1 MSKSYIS
8 VHCSLVSVA
17 WRRAA
22 TRVGN
27 GRNFRRNV
35 RRMRGREPQA
45 SATYNTTVP
54 KSIFATIKRQT
65 KSHNISFPN
74 RQLSEYYRYAS
85 RLKLMPRIFKQTTY
99 TRVVSAKYSV
109 IPCIEGEKNKKNK
122 KTSKKRL
129 LTWSIARNWSFVDTK
144 SKTWKV

>member
-65 KSHNISFPN
+65 KSHNIFFSKPATE
-74 RQLSEYYRYAS
+74 RVLQICVKIKTHA
-85 RLKLMPRIFKQTTY
+85 RIFKQTTY

-109 IPCIEGEKNKKNK
+109 IPCIEGEKTTTT
-122 KTSKKRL
+122 TSKKRL
-129 LTWSIARNWSFVDTK
+129 LTWSIARNWNFVDTN
-144 SKTWKV
+144 SKTWKF